1 MAKSGLPWAER
12 ADGLLV
18 EVRLTPR
25 SSTDRIERIDHLSDG
40 TPVLKARVRAV
51 PEKGLANEAVLKL
64 LAKAAG
70 LPASR
75 ARLVSGDTARRKSIL
90 LAGDGA
96 ALACALQG
104 FLAAKG

>member
-1 MAKSGLPWAER
+1 MAQAPWSVR

-25 SSTDRIERIDHLSDG
+25 AAMDRIDGIETLSDG
-40 TPVLKARVRAV
+40 KPVLKARVRAV

-64 LAKAAG
+64 LATNLG

-75 ARLVSGDTARRKSIL
+75 ARLLAGYTARRKSIL
-90 LAGDGA
+90 LEGDPN
-96 ALACALQG
+96 ALASALST
-104 FLAAKG
+104 LLDSKG